1 MSNVGV
7 FPKPAADGANR
18 CVQVNSTHRRA
29 IQECVEGKM
38 SAHELKHGGTT
49 SSGSCLIN

>member
-1 MSNVGV
+1 MLNVGV

-29 IQECVEGKM
+29 IQVCVEGKM
-38 SAHELKHGGTT
+38 SAHDLKHGGTT
-49 SSGSCLIN
+49 SSGSCFIN